1 MQKRTGIITGGIA
14 VAGGAAVAAYLLL
27 RPQPTP
33 QEVTNPIDE
42 QFEKLEVVLNDID
55 AQAQQ
60 PDANIDSLFSIVD
73 ALRREPMGKN
83 DYEKQKFNLY
93 LNHKKD
99 VTMNFRKIIQE
110 RGLDIS
116 HPHLDDVESIAF

>member
-73 ALRREPMGKN
+73 ALRWEPMGKN

-99 VTMNFRKIIQE
+99 VTMNLRKIIQE

>member
-1 MQKRTGIITGGIA
+1 MQKRTGIITGGIT
-14 VAGGAAVAAYLLL
+14 VAGAAYLLL

-73 ALRREPMGKN
+73 ALRWEPMGKN

>member
-1 MQKRTGIITGGIA
+1 MQRRTGFITAGIA
-14 VAGGAAVAAYLLL
+14 VAGGAAVAGYLLL

-33 QEVTNPIDE
+33 LEVRNPIDE

-55 AQAQQ
+55 AKAKQ
-60 PDANIDSLFSIVD
+60 PDSNIDSLFSIVD
-73 ALRREPMGKN
+73 ALQWEKIGN
-83 DYEKQKFNLY
+83 DAYEKQKFNLY

-99 VTMNFRKIIQE
+99 VAMNFCKIIQE

-116 HPHLDDVESIAF
+116 NPHLDDVESIER

>member
-1 MQKRTGIITGGIA
+1 M
-14 VAGGAAVAAYLLL
+14 
-27 RPQPTP
+27 
-33 QEVTNPIDE
+33 TNPIDE

-73 ALRREPMGKN
+73 ALRWEPMGKN

>member
-1 MQKRTGIITGGIA
+1 MQRRTGFITAGIA
-14 VAGGAAVAAYLLL
+14 VAGGAAVAGYLLL

-33 QEVTNPIDE
+33 LEVRNPIDE

-55 AQAQQ
+55 AKAKQ
-60 PDANIDSLFSIVD
+60 PDSNIDSLFSIVD
-73 ALRREPMGKN
+73 ALQWEKIGN
-83 DYEKQKFNLY
+83 DAYEKQKFNLY

-99 VTMNFRKIIQE
+99 VAMNFCKIIQE

-116 HPHLDDVESIAF
+116 HPHLDDVESIER

>member
-14 VAGGAAVAAYLLL
+14 VAGGAAMAAYLLL

-73 ALRREPMGKN
+73 ALRWEPMGKN

>member
-33 QEVTNPIDE
+33 QEVANPIDE

-73 ALRREPMGKN
+73 ALRWEPMGKN

>member
-73 ALRREPMGKN
+73 ALRWEPMGKN

-99 VTMNFRKIIQE
+99 VTMNFRKIIQQ

>member
-14 VAGGAAVAAYLLL
+14 VAGGAALAAYLLL

-73 ALRREPMGKN
+73 ALRWEPMGKN

>member
-73 ALRREPMGKN
+73 ALRWEPMGKN

>member
-33 QEVTNPIDE
+33 QEVANPIDE

-73 ALRREPMGKN
+73 ALRWEPMGKN

-110 RGLDIS
+110 RGLVIS